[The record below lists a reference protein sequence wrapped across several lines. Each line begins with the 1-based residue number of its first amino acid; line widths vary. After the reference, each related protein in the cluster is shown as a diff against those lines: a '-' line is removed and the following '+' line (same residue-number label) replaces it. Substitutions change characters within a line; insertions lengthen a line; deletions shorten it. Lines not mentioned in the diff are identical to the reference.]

1 MLQIDPV
8 GIAAVLSLT
17 GPVAISAWPEPITA
31 ANVSRIAQNEVYLQ
45 KTTEP
50 ERDEFGQQLLDA
62 VLEAFKSRPF
72 NLTDAQKNN
81 VHQILDARK
90 ATFESLHQQARA
102 NWDALQTVSESS
114 SPDPAAVG
122 AAFLKLKAS
131 RHALQ
136 TERESVMQQIRPILT
151 TDQKNQLDTMKQ
163 EHQQRLQERMGTDG
177 PPGR

>member
-1 MLQIDPV
+1 MKKLAIRNS
-8 GIAAVLSLT
+8 ALAVALMFTLGVTLASAQDGSGHHKMGGFGMMKGLSRL
-17 GPVAISAWPEPITA
+17 
-31 ANVSRIAQNEVYLQ
+31 
-45 KTTEP
+45 
-50 ERDEFGQQLLDA
+50 
-62 VLEAFKSRPF
+62 

-163 EHQQRLQERMGTDG
+163 EHQQRLQERMETDG